1 MEIKTTK
8 GLHTDNIKFVI
19 YGKSGIGKTTL
30 IGTLPEEDVLIIS
43 AEAGLLS
50 LSDKQIAVLEAKT
63 WNDVRTA
70 AGIAFKDEKYKYIG
84 MDSLTEIA
92 AMLVKDLKQRPEY
105 QNPKNAL
112 KLWGEYD
119 EKLTAFLKF
128 LRDSKKGIIM
138 TALPEDV
145 QDGGYLIKK
154 PLIKGKSTQAMLC
167 SYFDQVFYMTRNE
180 EGQRML
186 RTQPTEEYE
195 AKDRSGKLNE
205 EEEPN
210 LMAIINKIKN

>member
-8 GLHTDNIKFVI
+8 GFHTDIIKFVI

-30 IGTLPEEDVLIIS
+30 IGTLPENELLIIS

-50 LSDKQIAVLEAKT
+50 LSDKEIDVLEART
-63 WNDVRTA
+63 WEDVRNA
-70 AGIAFKDEKYKYIG
+70 VQIAFNDDKYKYIG
-84 MDSLTEIA
+84 IDSITEIST
-92 AMLVKDLKQRPEY
+92 MLVKDLKQRPEY

-119 EKLTAFLKF
+119 EKLTAFLKYI
-128 LRDSKKGIIM
+128 RDSKKGMII

-145 QDGGYLIKK
+145 QDGGFIVKK
-154 PLIKGKSTQAMLC
+154 PFIKGKSTQAMLC
-167 SYFDQVFYMTRNE
+167 SYFDQVFYMTRSE
-180 EGQRML
+180 EGQRIL
-186 RTQPTEEYE
+186 RTQPTEDYE

-210 LMAIINKIKN
+210 LQVIIDKIKN